1 MEEVALNINEISEII
16 KKQIKEYGKKIEI
29 HEEGTVVTVGDGIAL
44 IDGLDN
50 AMMSE
55 LLIFPNEIY
64 GMVLNL
70 EEGAVGAVLMGDD
83 TTVRE
88 GDQVRRSGK
97 IVETP
102 VGDVLLGRVVNALGQ
117 PIDGKGPLKA
127 TKTRPV
133 ERIAPGVMTRK
144 SVDQPMETGIMTIDA
159 MIPIGKGQRELIIGD
174 RQTGKTAIGIDTILN
189 QKGKHVKCIYVAIG
203 QKASTV
209 AQIVEKLRAAGAM
222 EYTTVVSATA
232 SELAPLQYLAPYTGV
247 TIGEE

>member
-1 MEEVALNINEISEII
+1 MALNVNEISEII

-70 EEGAVGAVLMGDD
+70 EEGTVGAVLMGDD

-102 VGDVLLGRVVNALGQ
+102 VGDALLGRVVNALGQ

-127 TKTRPV
+127 KKTRPV

-144 SVDQPMETGIMTIDA
+144 SVDEPMETGIMTIDA

-189 QKGKHVKCIYVAIG
+189 QKGKNVKCIYVAIG

-209 AQIVEKLRAAGAM
+209 AQIVEKLRAAGAL

>member
-1 MEEVALNINEISEII
+1 MEKVALNINEISEII

-88 GDQVRRSGK
+88 GDKVRRSGK

-102 VGDVLLGRVVNALGQ
+102 VDDALLGRVVNALGQ

-144 SVDQPMETGIMTIDA
+144 SVDQPMETGIITIDA

-174 RQTGKTAIGIDTILN
+174 RQTGKTAIGIYTILN